1 MRAIC
6 TVVKNACLRVDG
18 QEISRIGKGLLVFCG
33 FSAQDNK
40 ENIEKSLKKVAGL
53 RVMDDPDGKL
63 NCSLADVGGEMLFVS
78 NFTLYGDVRKGF
90 RPSFVES
97 MKYDEAETLY
107 QYALERLKSEYGVKV
122 QGGVFGGDMKI
133 EALHD
138 GPINIIIDSEDLK

>member
-6 TVVKNACLRVDG
+6 TVVKHAALRVEG
-18 QEISRIGKGLLVFCG
+18 KLISQIGKGMLVFCG
-33 FSAQDNK
+33 FSEHDNK
-40 ENIEKSLKKVAGL
+40 DSIEKALKKVAGL

-78 NFTLYGDVRKGF
+78 NFTLYGDVKKGF

-97 MKYDEAETLY
+97 MKYEPAEDLY
-107 QYALERLKSEYGVKV
+107 QYALERLREYGVRV

-133 EALHD
+133 EACHD
-138 GPINIIIDSEDLK
+138 GPINIIIDSEAL

>member
-6 TVVKNACLRVDG
+6 TVVKNASLRVDG
-18 QEISRIGKGLLVFCG
+18 EVISEIGKGLLVFCG
-33 FSAQDNK
+33 FSEQDNK
-40 ENIEKSLKKVAGL
+40 ENIEKALKKVAGL

-90 RPSFVES
+90 RPSFIES
-97 MKYDEAETLY
+97 MKYEPAEELY
-107 QYALERLKSEYGVKV
+107 QYALARLRDEYGVRVK
-122 QGGVFGGDMKI
+122 GGVFGGDMKI

-138 GPINIIIDSEDLK
+138 GPINIIIDSEDLQ

>member
-6 TVVKNACLRVDG
+6 SVVKNATLRVDG
-18 QEISRIGKGLLVFCG
+18 KIISQIGKGMLVFCG
-33 FSAQDNK
+33 FSEEDTEESIQKA
-40 ENIEKSLKKVAGL
+40 LKKVAGL

-78 NFTLYGDVRKGF
+78 NFTLYGNVRKGF
-90 RPSFVES
+90 RPSFDRS
-97 MKYDEAETLY
+97 MKFDSANKLYD
-107 QYALERLKSEYGVKV
+107 YALGRLAELGVKV

-138 GPINIIIDSEDLK
+138 GPINIIVDSEAL

>member
-18 QEISRIGKGLLVFCG
+18 EEISRIGKGLLVFCG

-40 ENIEKSLKKVAGL
+40 ENIENALKKVAVL

-63 NCSLADVGGEMLFVS
+63 NCSLSDVDGEMLFVS
-78 NFTLYGDVRKGF
+78 NFTLYGDVHKGF

-97 MKYDEAETLY
+97 MKYDEAEELY
-107 QYALERLKSEYGVKV
+107 RYALNRLSTEYGVKV

-138 GPINIIIDSEDLK
+138 GPINIIIDSEDL

>member
-18 QEISRIGKGLLVFCG
+18 EVISEIGKGLLVFCG
-33 FSAQDNK
+33 FSAQDSK
-40 ENIEKSLKKVAGL
+40 ESIEKALKKVAGL

-78 NFTLYGDVRKGF
+78 NFTLYGDVKKGF

-97 MKYDEAETLY
+97 MKYDEAEALY
-107 QYALERLKSEYGVKV
+107 GYALERLKSEYGVDVK
-122 QGGVFGGDMKI
+122 GGVFGGDMKI

-138 GPINIIIDSEDLK
+138 GPINIIIDSEDL